1 MFKEIIKRGLLGF
14 IIGVFIGQTILIINS
29 LIAGNGIYYAVNPFF
44 IDKEGPQLTL
54 VIIQYFL
61 TGVIGATFSSC
72 SIIFQ
77 NDKWSLLKQTIIHF
91 LITSIVMFTCGA
103 ICHWFELNA
112 KSAILWFAVYLF
124 YYILFW
130 LGFTIYYKI
139 QIKKMNKNLTHF

>member
-14 IIGVFIGQTILIINS
+14 MIGVFIGQTILIINS
-29 LIAGNGIYYAVNPFF
+29 LIAGNGIFYAVNPFL
-44 IDKEGPQLTL
+44 IDKQGAQLTL

-61 TGVIGATFSSC
+61 TGVIGATFASC

-77 NDKWSLLKQTIIHF
+77 TDKWSLLKQTIIHF

-130 LGFTIYYKI
+130 IGFTLYYKI
-139 QIKKMNKNLTHF
+139 QIKKMNKNL